1 MYFMIII
8 IGYVLGGCNSIMNK
22 KSFETR
28 PILNFNI
35 KLVGKQFLNVF
46 LFEFWIKL

>member
-1 MYFMIII
+1 MIII
-8 IGYVLGGCNSIMNK
+8 IGYDLGGNNSIMNK

-28 PILNFNI
+28 RILNFNI